1 MNWETVDLA
10 GFDRAGRYKLLTGS
24 VIPRPIAWVTT
35 RMPDGRA
42 NLAPYSQFIIISA
55 DPGLLGFSI
64 GNRDGGPKD
73 TLVHLR
79 REGEMVINCAPEDCA
94 GTIQES
100 SLELGAETS
109 EIEHLGLETLP
120 SVKVKP
126 PRLAK
131 SAIQFEC
138 SLERLIP
145 LGGSTL
151 VVGRVLLMHIAD
163 GLRSD
168 ANQIDHGRYRPLGRI
183 GGRRYV
189 RLTEIVDLD

>member
-1 MNWETVDLA
+1 MRWESVDLA
-10 GFDRAGRYKLLTGS
+10 DFDRAGRYKLLTGS

-35 RMPDGRA
+35 RMPDGRT

-55 DPGLLGFSI
+55 EPGLLGFSI
-64 GNRDGGPKD
+64 GNREGVPKD

-94 GTIQES
+94 EAIQKS
-100 SLELGAETS
+100 SVELGPEASET
-109 EIEHLGLETLP
+109 EQLGLATVP
-120 SVKVKP
+120 SFKVKP
-126 PRLAK
+126 PRLAR

-138 SLERLIP
+138 GLEQLIP

-151 VVGRVLLMHIAD
+151 VVGRVLLMHIAA
-163 GLRSD
+163 GLRNDS
-168 ANQIDHGRYRPLGRI
+168 NQIDHGRYRPLGRI

-189 RLTEIVDLD
+189 RLTEIIELD